1 MKGLKKALPLLML
14 VALGALAWSFHLF
27 DLFTFESLK
36 AHQKTLDARLD
47 QHWVLSLLIFMGIYC
62 AAVALSL
69 PIATFLTLAGGLLF
83 GQWVGTSAVVVSATL
98 GACLVFLS
106 TRLASKDLL
115 DTKLGKRGAKLQKG
129 FQDNALSY
137 LLTLRLIPLF
147 PFVVVNIAA
156 AVFQMRFV
164 PFVVGTFLGIIP
176 GSFVYVSLGVA
187 LRTVLQKEGVTP
199 KVALEP
205 HVFLALV
212 GLGVLS
218 LLPVLYGRMRKK

>member
-1 MKGLKKALPLLML
+1 MRRLKKALPLLVL
-14 VALGALAWSFHLF
+14 VALGVLAWSLHLF

-36 AHQKTLDARLD
+36 AHQKALDAHLA
-47 QHWVLSLLIFMGIYC
+47 QHWVLTLLIFMGIYC

-69 PIATFLTLAGGLLF
+69 PIATFLTLTGGLLF
-83 GQWVGTSAVVVSATL
+83 GQWVGTSAVVISATL

-115 DTKLGKRGAKLQKG
+115 DKKLGKRGAKLQKG

-164 PFVVGTFLGIIP
+164 PFVLGTFLGIIP

-199 KVALEP
+199 KVALDP
-205 HVFLALV
+205 HVLLALA